1 MISFTRIEE
10 EYLYS
15 MEECRVA
22 TSHDD
27 IPHVKPVSY
36 IFDDGLFLISTDYK
50 TRMYKNV
57 LANPHAAITIDVYH
71 HGSHKAVLI
80 QGKTAIVDDG
90 DEFAR
95 IFKKFHS
102 KFEWVR
108 NEPWDE
114 KEAPFIVLTP
124 FSKTSWGLK

>member
-1 MISFTRIEE
+1 MISFTKSEE

-22 TSHDD
+22 TSHDG

-36 IFDDGLFLISTDYK
+36 IFEDGLFLIGTDYE

-57 LANPHAAITIDVYH
+57 LANPHAAITIDVYR
-71 HGSHKAVLI
+71 HGGHKAVLV
-80 QGKTAIVDDG
+80 QAKAAIVEDG
-90 DEFAR
+90 DEFTR
-95 IFKKFHS
+95 IFKKFHA

>member
-22 TSHDD
+22 TSHND

-36 IFDDGLFLISTDYK
+36 IFEDGLFLIATDYK

-71 HGSHKAVLI
+71 HGGHKAVLV
-80 QGKTAIVDDG
+80 QGKTAIVEDG

-95 IFKKFHS
+95 IFKKFHA

>member
-1 MISFTRIEE
+1 MISFTKSEE

-36 IFDDGLFLISTDYK
+36 IFEDGLFLISTDYK
-50 TRMYKNV
+50 TRMYKNI
-57 LANPHAAITIDVYH
+57 LANPHAAITIDVYR
-71 HGSHKAVLI
+71 HGGHKAVLV
-80 QGKTAIVDDG
+80 QGKIAIVDDG
-90 DEFAR
+90 DKFAR
-95 IFKKFHS
+95 IFKKFHA

>member
-1 MISFTRIEE
+1 MISFTRVEE

-22 TSHDD
+22 TSHDE

-36 IFDDGLFLISTDYK
+36 IFEDGLFLISTDYK
-50 TRMYKNV
+50 TRMCKNV

-71 HGSHKAVLI
+71 HGSHKAVLV
-80 QGKTAIVDDG
+80 QAKAAIVDDG
-90 DEFAR
+90 DKFTR
-95 IFKKFHS
+95 IFKKFHE

-108 NEPWDE
+108 NEHWDE
-114 KEAPFIVLTP
+114 KEAPLIVLTP

>member
-36 IFDDGLFLISTDYK
+36 IFEDGLFPHQIEGFRKINTCISNATNNRGQILLP
-50 TRMYKNV
+50 T
-57 LANPHAAITIDVYH
+57 
-71 HGSHKAVLI
+71 GS
-80 QGKTAIVDDG
+80 GKS
-90 DEFAR
+90 R
-95 IFKKFHS
+95 IIF
-102 KFEWVR
+102 R
-108 NEPWDE
+108 
-114 KEAPFIVLTP
+114 
-124 FSKTSWGLK
+124 

>member
-22 TSHDD
+22 TSHDE

-36 IFDDGLFLISTDYK
+36 IFEDGLFIISTDYK

-71 HGSHKAVLI
+71 HGSHKAVLVQAKI
-80 QGKTAIVDDG
+80 AIVDDG
-90 DEFAR
+90 DKFAR
-95 IFKKFHS
+95 IFKKFHN

>member
-36 IFDDGLFLISTDYK
+36 IFEDGLFLIATDYK

-71 HGSHKAVLI
+71 HRGHKAVLV
-80 QGKTAIVDDG
+80 QGKIAIVEDG

-95 IFKKFHS
+95 IFKKFHA

>member
-36 IFDDGLFLISTDYK
+36 IFEDGLFLISTDYE
-50 TRMYKNV
+50 TRMYKNA
-57 LANPHAAITIDVYH
+57 LANPHAAITIDVYS
-71 HGSHKAVLI
+71 HGGHKAVLV
-80 QGKTAIVDDG
+80 QGKIAIVEDG

-95 IFKKFHS
+95 IFKKFHA

-108 NEPWDE
+108 NEPWEE

>member
-22 TSHDD
+22 TSHEN

-36 IFDDGLFLISTDYK
+36 IFEDGLFLISTDYK

-57 LANPHAAITIDVYH
+57 VANPHAAITIDVYH
-71 HGSHKAVLI
+71 HGSHKAVLV
-80 QGKTAIVDDG
+80 QAKAAIVDDG
-90 DEFAR
+90 DKFAR
-95 IFKKFHS
+95 IFKKFHA